1 MWANSNACRS
11 NRGKTGRGPFCP
23 PILNRVKYIPTK
35 SSDRVSIDRTDND
48 KDYLYFLFDDVDGHI
63 EQNDLIKYLVFASAG
78 KNKEVQKNYKKALGR
93 N

>member
-1 MWANSNACRS
+1 M
-11 NRGKTGRGPFCP
+11 P

-35 SSDRVSIDRTDND
+35 SFDRVSIDSTDNA
-48 KDYLYFLFDDVDGHI
+48 KDYLYFFLDDVDGHI

-78 KNKEVQKNYKKALGR
+78 KNKEVLKNYNKALGR